1 MQKLKEQR
9 RRRPKSLSENG
20 TRQAADPNSSKAISR
35 ALDVLESFPDEYMT
49 LSLKD
54 LSLRNELPE
63 SSLFR
68 ILQTLESRGYLAQAV
83 DGTYRLTPRL
93 LYGKSRERADK
104 LRAAAK
110 PFLQQLAMRFNETA
124 SLSYLFEDRIQVLDT
139 VETFHSMRLTNRPGR
154 VLPPHCSSMGKSL
167 TAFQPLEK
175 IDRILEVYGLV
186 KRTPNT
192 IVDLPALLA
201 EYECIRQRGYAFDRE
216 EASEG
221 AFCIGAP
228 IRCEG
233 RPVVASIS
241 LSTPLLRYQPEKE
254 AEMVAGVCETA
265 QRIAAA
271 ITDD

>member
-1 MQKLKEQR
+1 MQKVKEQR
-9 RRRPKSLSENG
+9 RRRPKSLPGNG
-20 TRQAADPNSSKAISR
+20 LGQKADPYSSKAISR
-35 ALDVLESFPDEYMT
+35 ALDVLESFPDEYT
-49 LSLKD
+49 SLSLKD
-54 LSLRNELPE
+54 ISVRNELPE

-68 ILQTLESRGYLAQAV
+68 ILQTLESRGYLAQAL

-104 LRAAAK
+104 LRAIAK
-110 PFLQQLAMRFNETA
+110 PYLQELAMRFNETA

-167 TAFQPLEK
+167 TAFQAPEK

-192 IVDLPALLA
+192 IIDRPALLA
-201 EYECIRQRGYAFDRE
+201 EFERIRQRGYAFDRE

-228 IRCEG
+228 VRREG

-241 LSTPLLRYQPEKE
+241 LSTPLLRFQPEME
-254 AEMVAGVCETA
+254 ADMIAGVCETA
-265 QRIAAA
+265 RKIAAA
-271 ITDD
+271 LGEF